1 MHKGSVAAEKKE
13 EGLKNKL
20 DEMENNLKE
29 IEDRLKSMKSERAL
43 EKLGVNI
50 WSYRT
55 VILLTNKIFM
65 SKKKESKDNAK
76 KEREL

>member
-13 EGLKNKL
+13 EELKNKL

-50 WSYRT
+50 
-55 VILLTNKIFM
+55 
-65 SKKKESKDNAK
+65 
-76 KEREL
+76 